1 MSTWQEAVARWGL
14 VSAPKETEQGQ
25 EETAPSSARKGLGWI
40 LGEIFSLKGL
50 PAVGTGCPGQWWH
63 QHLWGHWKCADVVL
77 RDTDSGETLDL
88 MILETLSS
96 LIKSMVVLGV
106 LSGRVIKPITSPF
119 TIQFL
124 DL

>member
-50 PAVGTGCPGQWWH
+50 PGVEQAVQGSGGISISGGIGNVQMWCSGTQIVVE
-63 QHLWGHWKCADVVL
+63 HW
-77 RDTDSGETLDL
+77 T
-88 MILETLSS
+88 
-96 LIKSMVVLGV
+96 
-106 LSGRVIKPITSPF
+106 
-119 TIQFL
+119 
-124 DL
+124 